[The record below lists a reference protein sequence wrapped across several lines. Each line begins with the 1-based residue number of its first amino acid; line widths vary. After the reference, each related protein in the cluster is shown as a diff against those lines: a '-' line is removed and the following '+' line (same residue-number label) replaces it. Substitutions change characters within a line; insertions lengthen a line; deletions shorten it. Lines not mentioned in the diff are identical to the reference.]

1 MAIRTLHQRCRPDA
15 PPTPPDTAWTR
26 TTECRGHTMPSRP
39 RRSSPRRCVSPE
51 GAAAEGGYFTSSFHV
66 ICVASRHRV
75 SFCAAVHCVMIVL
88 GRSEGSSNSDSVV
101 RRSALKEHPHPN
113 LLPPSSSPPRGLH
126 PPKGGGPGGLERVA
140 CRGLSCAVIAR
151 ATAGVWARKRLPQGR
166 TRPKMGGRKQPRVG
180 RPLSTL
186 RRSDCRFASAVI
198 TADHRYVWI
207 VLNRLGTL

>member
-1 MAIRTLHQRCRPDA
+1 MQARRPA
-15 PPTPPDTAWTR
+15 A
-26 TTECRGHTMPSRP
+26 PSRGLAQLN
-39 RRSSPRRCVSPE
+39 V
-51 GAAAEGGYFTSSFHV
+51 AAPAVPSVQPPKGGDRKGGYLTSSFHATRTETRFDMAPCIMRWNDV
-66 ICVASRHRV
+66 VV
-75 SFCAAVHCVMIVL
+75 GL
-88 GRSEGSSNSDSVV
+88 GRSEGSSNSDPVV

-113 LLPPSSSPPRGLH
+113 LLPPSSSPPRGFH